1 MEKSDV
7 KKYKKNVFVKLKEK
21 NFNLWVLFFLLIY
34 VVIIIKIITIKQ
46 IDNTLLFGTY
56 SILVSLYILSR
67 FSIAY
72 FYDPVNPDLINP
84 NYRPTVTFVTPSKNE
99 GDNIAKT
106 LREMLKSDYPKDKFD
121 IIAVNDGST
130 DNTLDEMLKVKREAE
145 SMGIKMKVVDWKKNR
160 GKREGMAEGVRLS
173 KSEIILFVDSDSF
186 IKKNTLKEL
195 VKYFQDPEI
204 AAVAGH
210 ADVYNSDTNLLT
222 KMQTVRYY
230 VAFKAYKSAEAIF
243 GSVMCCSG
251 CCSAY
256 RRKYVLEVL
265 NDWKNQRFLGVQC
278 TYGDDRALTNYL
290 LEKYKTIYAPEA
302 ECYTV
307 VPDTWKVFFKQQLR
321 WKKSWTRES
330 LRASV
335 FMWKKNP
342 IASVSFFL
350 GVILPL
356 LAPIIVF
363 RAIIWLPFTKEIM
376 PWFYIFGL
384 ILMSSIY
391 GVYYHIHKKDNLWI
405 YGVAFAWFYSLV
417 LIWQL
422 PYAILKLRDSSWG
435 TR

>member
-243 GSVMCCSG
+243 GSVMCCRG

-256 RRKYVLEVL
+256 R
-265 NDWKNQRFLGVQC
+265 
-278 TYGDDRALTNYL
+278 
-290 LEKYKTIYAPEA
+290 
-302 ECYTV
+302 
-307 VPDTWKVFFKQQLR
+307 
-321 WKKSWTRES
+321 
-330 LRASV
+330 
-335 FMWKKNP
+335 
-342 IASVSFFL
+342 
-350 GVILPL
+350 
-356 LAPIIVF
+356 
-363 RAIIWLPFTKEIM
+363 
-376 PWFYIFGL
+376 
-384 ILMSSIY
+384 
-391 GVYYHIHKKDNLWI
+391 
-405 YGVAFAWFYSLV
+405 
-417 LIWQL
+417 
-422 PYAILKLRDSSWG
+422 
-435 TR
+435 